1 MDNRMSS
8 LLVEHRVADGEDLNL
23 LSVSP
28 FVVLKLTTWLKD
40 REQMQRPPEAT
51 AKVLAFII
59 LAYEKKLP
67 FPTRPQLAEHLGI
80 SVPSVD
86 VVLSQRQGTK
96 DIRIVSRL
104 KKGNVKQRVSTIKWR
119 QVIPTNKEMIKI
131 VFDARDEELAT
142 RARVALRSRR
152 RKTEDADG

>member
-1 MDNRMSS
+1 MI
-8 LLVEHRVADGEDLNL
+8 VELRVAKERSQAPMGGAELPV
-23 LSVSP
+23 VSNH
-28 FVVLKLTTWLKD
+28 VAQKLVDWLKD

-67 FPTRPQLAEHLGI
+67 FPTRPELAAHLGI

-96 DIRIVSRL
+96 DIRIISRL
-104 KKGNVKQRVSTIKWR
+104 KKGNVQQRVSTIKFR
-119 QVIPTNKEMIKI
+119 IVIPTNKEMVKL
-131 VFDARDEELAT
+131 VLDAVEED
-142 RARVALRSRR
+142 RAAQAAMRPKRRR
-152 RKTEDADG
+152 RKEEV

>member
-1 MDNRMSS
+1 MI
-8 LLVEHRVADGEDLNL
+8 VELRVAKGHFGVPEGGTNL
-23 LSVSP
+23 PVVSNH
-28 FVVLKLTTWLKD
+28 VVQKLVDWLKD

-59 LAYEKKLP
+59 LAYEKRLP
-67 FPTRPQLAEHLGI
+67 FPTRPQLAAHLGI

-104 KKGNVKQRVSTIKWR
+104 KKGNVQQRVSTIKFR
-119 QVIPTNKEMIKI
+119 IVIPTNKEMIKL
-131 VFDARDEELAT
+131 VLGAVEED
-142 RARVALRSRR
+142 RAAQAAMKPRR
-152 RKTEDADG
+152 RRREEV